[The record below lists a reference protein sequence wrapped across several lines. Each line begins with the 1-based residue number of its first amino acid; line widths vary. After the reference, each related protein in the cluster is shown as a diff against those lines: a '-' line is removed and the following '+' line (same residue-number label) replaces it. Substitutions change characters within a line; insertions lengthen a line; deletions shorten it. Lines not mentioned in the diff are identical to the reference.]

1 MDWGEGQ
8 GCGERTI
15 KVKFTEMSKIHSGV
29 KIILDFC
36 THFSLIAKPD
46 FDIRSCCKYRFL
58 DRSVCYNL
66 TETGSE

>member
-1 MDWGEGQ
+1 MWGENDNS
-8 GCGERTI
+8 EVHRN
-15 KVKFTEMSKIHSGV
+15 VKNSYWRNLSSCV

-66 TETGSE
+66 TETGSG